1 MKMSKYSMTNQTQ
14 VRVAFWEAH
23 PQFAGEFK
31 ASKRQDDYRVD
42 IRVAFV
48 DYVDCL
54 QKDGTIS
61 DKLANRV
68 TL

>member
-1 MKMSKYSMTNQTQ
+1 MSKYSMTTQTQ

-23 PQFAGEFK
+23 PQYVSEFK

-48 DYVDCL
+48 DYVDML

-61 DKLANRV
+61 DKLASRII
-68 TL
+68 L